1 MKRGLGWPIGIAII
15 LALTVGANIWV
26 AIIANDDPSFA
37 IENDYYR
44 KAVGW
49 DSTMAQMRENARL
62 AWRVEPALDPYT
74 ARNGSTLHVRLSD
87 SSGAPIHGATVRV
100 AALYNARAGQVLEGT
115 MLSDT
120 PATYALHL
128 PVTHPGQ
135 WEVRFDIHRGSER
148 YTSSVRLEAVA
159 ADGVR

>member
-1 MKRGLGWPIGIAII
+1 VKRGIGWPIGIATI
-15 LALTVGANIWV
+15 LAITVGVNIWV
-26 AIIANDDPSFA
+26 AVIANDDPSFS

-62 AWRVEPALDPYT
+62 AWHIEPAFDT
-74 ARNGSTLHVRLSD
+74 FTTRDGAMLHVRLSD
-87 SSGAPIHGATVRV
+87 AAGAPIRGATVRV
-100 AALYNARAGQVLEGT
+100 AALYNARAGQILEGT
-115 MLSDT
+115 MSADT
-120 PATYALHL
+120 PATYVLHL
-128 PVTHPGQ
+128 PVTHPGE
-135 WEVRFDIHRGSER
+135 WEVRFDIHHGADR

>member
-1 MKRGLGWPIGIAII
+1 MKRGLGWPIGVAII

-26 AIIANDDPSFA
+26 AVIANDDPSFS

-62 AWRVEPALDPYT
+62 AWHVESAFDEFT
-74 ARNGSTLHVRLSD
+74 AKDGATLHVKLSD
-87 SSGAPIHGATVRV
+87 ASGTPIRGATVRV
-100 AALYNARAGQVLEGT
+100 AALYNARAGQILQGT
-115 MLSDT
+115 MSADT

-128 PVTHPGQ
+128 PVTHPGE
-135 WEVRFDIHRGSER
+135 WEVRFDIHRGSDR

>member
-1 MKRGLGWPIGIAII
+1 MKRGLGWPIGVALI

-26 AIIANDDPSFA
+26 AVIANDDPSFS

-62 AWRVEPALDPYT
+62 AWRIEPRFDEFTSKDGA
-74 ARNGSTLHVRLSD
+74 TLHVKLSD
-87 SSGAPIHGATVRV
+87 ATGTPIRGATVRV
-100 AALYNARAGQVLEGT
+100 AALYNARAGQILQGT
-115 MLSDT
+115 MSADT
-120 PATYALHL
+120 LATYALKL
-128 PVTHPGQ
+128 PVTHPGE
-135 WEVRFDIHRGSER
+135 WEVRFDIHRGSDR

>member
-1 MKRGLGWPIGIAII
+1 MKRGLGWPIGVAII

-26 AIIANDDPSFA
+26 AVIANDDPSFS

-49 DSTMAQMRENARL
+49 DSTMEQMRENARL
-62 AWRVEPALDPYT
+62 AWHVESAFDEFT
-74 ARNGSTLHVRLSD
+74 AKDGATLHVKLSD
-87 SSGAPIHGATVRV
+87 ASGTPIRGATVRV
-100 AALYNARAGQVLEGT
+100 AALYNARAGQILQGS
-115 MLSDT
+115 MSADT

-128 PVTHPGQ
+128 PVTHPGE
-135 WEVRFDIHRGSER
+135 WEVRLDIHRGSDR

>member
-1 MKRGLGWPIGIAII
+1 MKRGLGWPIGVAII

-26 AIIANDDPSFA
+26 AVIANDDPSFS

-62 AWRVEPALDPYT
+62 AWHVESAFDEFT
-74 ARNGSTLHVRLSD
+74 AKDGATLHVKLSD
-87 SSGAPIHGATVRV
+87 ASGTPIRGATVRV
-100 AALYNARAGQVLEGT
+100 AALYNARAGQILQGT
-115 MLSDT
+115 MSADT

-128 PVTHPGQ
+128 PVAHPGE
-135 WEVRFDIHRGSER
+135 WEVRFDIHRGSDR

>member
-1 MKRGLGWPIGIAII
+1 MKPGLGWPIGVATI
-15 LALTVGANIWV
+15 LALTVAANIWV
-26 AIIANDDPSFA
+26 AFIANDDPSFS

-62 AWRVEPALDPYT
+62 AWRVEPKFDEFT
-74 ARNGSTLHVRLSD
+74 ANGGATLRVRLSD
-87 SSGAPIHGATVRV
+87 SGGMPIPGATVRV
-100 AALYNARAGQVLEGT
+100 AALYNARAGQILEGT
-115 MLSDT
+115 MSADT

-128 PVTHPGQ
+128 PVAHPGE

-148 YTSSVRLEAVA
+148 YTSTVRLEAVA

>member
-1 MKRGLGWPIGIAII
+1 MKRGLGWPIGIATI

-26 AIIANDDPSFA
+26 AIIANDDPSFS

-49 DSTMAQMRENARL
+49 DSTMAQMRENTRL
-62 AWRVEPALDPYT
+62 GWHVAPVFDAFT
-74 ARNGSTLHVRLSD
+74 ARDGATLHVRLSD
-87 SSGAPIHGATVRV
+87 SIGAPIPGATVRV

-115 MLSDT
+115 MLPDT
-120 PATYALHL
+120 SATYALRL

-135 WEVRFDIHRGSER
+135 WEVRFDIHRGNER

>member
-1 MKRGLGWPIGIAII
+1 MKRGLGWPIGIATI

-26 AIIANDDPSFA
+26 AVIANDDPSFS

-49 DSTMAQMRENARL
+49 DSTMSQMRQNARL
-62 AWRVEPALDPYT
+62 GWHVAPAFDAFT
-74 ARNGSTLHVRLSD
+74 ARDGATLQLRLSD
-87 SSGAPIHGATVRV
+87 STGATIRGANVHV

-115 MLSDT
+115 MRPDS
-120 PATYALHL
+120 AESYALRL
-128 PVTHPGQ
+128 PVTYPGQ
-135 WEVRFDIHRGSER
+135 WEVRFDIHRGNDR

-159 ADGVR
+159 ADGIR

>member
-1 MKRGLGWPIGIAII
+1 MKNGHGWPTGVAII

-26 AIIANDDPSFA
+26 AVIANDDPSFS

-62 AWRVEPALDPYT
+62 AWRVEPVFDAFT
-74 ARNGSTLHVRLSD
+74 AKDGATLHVKLSD
-87 SSGAPIHGATVRV
+87 STGTPISGATVRV
-100 AALYNARAGQVLEGT
+100 AALYNARANQVLEGT
-115 MLSDT
+115 MSSDT

-128 PVTHPGQ
+128 PVTHPGE
-135 WEVRFDIHRGSER
+135 WEVRFDIHRGNDR
-148 YTSSVRLEAVA
+148 FTSSVRLEAVA
-159 ADGVR
+159 ADGVP